1 MKKCCLPAVN
11 KGFAAIK
18 LSHYSSSDSEPWGNS
33 GWRQM
38 GCLPAAMLSVTAAS
52 PQRHTLRRL
61 RMRKHRVLVPKSW
74 GAHQRNDFREPRRL
88 HLPIH
93 RKALNSLRYLVFF
106 KENFWCSNYLVFA
119 AKTPFISWFPFPS
132 WEQSLRAI
140 WEAVSWAYVLSFV
153 HRIKYNSQLLDYVI
167 FSVNIGRLWRSNYCW
182 DKRKTFLHF

>member
-1 MKKCCLPAVN
+1 MLPACS
-11 KGFAAIK
+11 KQRIC
-18 LSHYSSSDSEPWGNS
+18 SHQATTTMTVSPEGTQDGDRWAVCLLPCSQSLQPAPKDAPWGDS
-33 GWRQM
+33 GWESTGYWCQRAEVHIR
-38 GCLPAAMLSVTAAS
+38 GLISGS
-52 PQRHTLRRL
+52 P
-61 RMRKHRVLVPKSW
+61 
-74 GAHQRNDFREPRRL
+74 DL

-119 AKTPFISWFPFPS
+119 AKTPYISWFPFPS

-167 FSVNIGRLWRSNYCW
+167 FSVNIGRLWLSNYCW
-182 DKRKTFLHF
+182 DKGKPSYIFKDQ